1 MAPPP
6 GSDPERRAWVLGI
19 LIGLPLT
26 VGMLQVWHHWYVL
39 AWVWTILFLFVGFL
53 PRKRPTVKMITIALF
68 VATYLALLI
77 H

>member
-1 MAPPP
+1 MPPP

-26 VGMLQVWHHWYVL
+26 VGMLQVWHHWHEL
-39 AWVWTILFLFVGFL
+39 AWAWTILFLFAGFL
-53 PRKRPTVKMITIALF
+53 PRKLPTVKMITIALF

-77 H
+77 Q